1 MARQEPTL
9 YWSIIHAEKPKR
21 ILSGWPVLGE
31 ASKLAISSI
40 WANKL
45 RSLLTLI
52 GVIIGVASV
61 MVVGAFINGFESYVT
76 SNITDLLGSN
86 TFMVS
91 RIMGP
96 NMTLEEFREKQR
108 RNKKVLLEEYQA
120 ISGQTEYT
128 AEVVAEIGTR
138 SDIYYQNR
146 EFYEAS
152 LSGST
157 SNVIQISNFDV
168 ESGRFF
174 MPFEEERSRPVC
186 VLGWGIAQE
195 LFPDVDP
202 INKDVKIRSQYFRV
216 VGVLERRGS
225 FMGQSLD
232 DEVYIPITTY
242 HKMFGHNLNITMRVK
257 ALTAGVMDAAQ
268 DEIRMLMRILRHL
281 KPAQEDTFDIMST
294 EQLNESVGQFTGAIA
309 TVVMPVTALA
319 LVVGGIVIMNIML
332 VSVTERTREIGIRKA
347 IGAKR
352 RDLILQFLI
361 EASFLGF
368 VGGLIGV
375 FLSYSVCFLLSSLIG
390 FTLTITAE
398 YIFLSLTV
406 SGVIGIVSGMY
417 PAIKAANL
425 DPIIALTTEN

>member
-1 MARQEPTL
+1 MAREEPTL
-9 YWSIIHAEKPKR
+9 YWSIIHAQKPKR

-31 ASKLAISSI
+31 AAKLAINSI
-40 WANKL
+40 WVNKL

-96 NMTLEEFREKQR
+96 NMTMEEFREKQR
-108 RNKKVLLEEYQA
+108 RNKKVLLEEYEA
-120 ISGQTEYT
+120 IYGQTEYA
-128 AEVVAEIGTR
+128 AEVVAETSTR
-138 SDIYYQNR
+138 SAIYFQNR
-146 EFYEAS
+146 EFYEAR
-152 LSGST
+152 LNGS
-157 SNVIQISNFDV
+157 SANVINISNFDV
-168 ESGRFF
+168 EAGRFF
-174 MPFEEERSRPVC
+174 MPFEEERSRAVC
-186 VLGWGIAQE
+186 VLGWGIAEE

-202 INKDVKIRSQYFRV
+202 IDKDVKIKGQYFRV

-242 HKMFGHNLNITMRVK
+242 HKMFGRNLNITMRVK
-257 ALTAGVMDAAQ
+257 AMTAGVMNTAQ

-347 IGAKR
+347 IGAKK

-368 VGGLIGV
+368 VGGAIGV
-375 FLSYSVCFLLSSLIG
+375 LLSYSVCFLLSMLIG
-390 FTLTITAE
+390 FTLTITLF
-398 YIFLSLTV
+398 YILLSLTV
-406 SGVIGIVSGMY
+406 SGVIGIISGMY

-425 DPIIALTTEN
+425 DPIIALTTET